1 MSAIFSFS
9 YPGMESVVVGIT
21 RMAEQ
26 LGDMTPLWDHV
37 RDQLQSLMTEERA
50 YEGDVGGIGGWEAT
64 NLDHPILYD
73 TGRMFDSLEGTTG
86 DTVYQPEAGT
96 LVWGTLVDYAH
107 FHQDG
112 TSKMPARVIF
122 DHELLTE
129 AIGQGVVNGA
139 RANGIRLRDE
149 SGKFMGYG
157 MVDD

>member
-129 AIGQGVVNGA
+129 AIGQGVRNGA
-139 RANGIRLRDE
+139 HQLGIRGLAE
-149 SGKFMGYG
+149 
-157 MVDD
+157 V